1 MNFIILPVTDMI
13 YSGCFY
19 YQCRELSW
27 DDIFTQI
34 LQAPVPIIVIIITKC
49 LEQRSTINIR
59 LNFSISY
66 YFINLGYYVE
76 ISITLRFLPI
86 FVASPKQA
94 FTSNPKKLTYNSQ
107 NPYTKT
113 IKRITIPR
121 DEMEMETNH
130 CISNTLP
137 IQPSCKLSEKSIGGV
152 FWSQMLALRHTSTKS
167 IYDSSTLNNFQ
178 V

>member
-59 LNFSISY
+59 LNFSISN

-76 ISITLRFLPI
+76 ISITISFLPI

-94 FTSNPKKLTYNSQ
+94 LNTNPRTDLQSQ

-113 IKRITIPR
+113 VKRIPIPR
-121 DEMEMETNH
+121 DEMEMGTNH
-130 CISNTLP
+130 CISDTLP
-137 IQPSCKLSEKSIGGV
+137 IQPSCKLSEKSIGGA
-152 FWSQMLALRHTSTKS
+152 FWSQILALHHTSTN
-167 IYDSSTLNNFQ
+167 STPWMIALL
-178 V
+178 